1 MLDIAHLS
9 TREKVSLQEFIDRIL
24 HKFKDKIVL
33 IRLYGSKAR
42 GDFYKESDIDLLIV
56 LKEKDKAV
64 EDLIVEAEWEIMDK
78 HDSYICSVVFDLNEY
93 NRLNN
98 LQTNFM
104 LNVAEEGINLYGNQ
118 TQP

>member
-1 MLDIAHLS
+1 MLDSAHLS

-64 EDLIVEAEWEIMDK
+64 EDLIVEAEYERWKEFTKD
-78 HDSYICSVVFDLNEY
+78 D
-93 NRLNN
+93 
-98 LQTNFM
+98 
-104 LNVAEEGINLYGNQ
+104 AEEVLKEAEEFVKTVEKLLTFDSLQGFKD
-118 TQP
+118 